1 MKLLAFSTS
10 SSDTPERTTFVPT
23 DNPASRCAGREP
35 EVPGC
40 EPRTSGAALL
50 GTPLTLLQDSDP
62 GRLIA
67 PAPLLTGHAGHV
79 HILEFNDLTRPF
91 HAGRAVPV
99 DAERFAGS
107 RPGQHLE
114 QMDLRFEPDLSI
126 FGGND
131 VARVAGWMRP
141 VDLDERVTVPC
152 LICAADFMPPSMAFR
167 TDQPVEA
174 ASVDFSVQL
183 LCGDP
188 AAAIS
193 PEEFLYGEMRSSIS
207 AEGFSVEDGTF
218 WSPAGQPLATSRQLR
233 LAGV

>member
-1 MKLLAFSTS
+1 MVISQIC
-10 SSDTPERTTFVPT
+10 PT
-23 DNPASRCAGREP
+23 LSVR
-35 EVPGC
+35 
-40 EPRTSGAALL
+40 SG
-50 GTPLTLLQDSDP
+50 
-62 GRLIA
+62 
-67 PAPLLTGHAGHV
+67 
-79 HILEFNDLTRPF
+79 LEFNDLTRPF

-114 QMDLRFEPDLSI
+114 QMDLRFEPGLSI

-141 VDLDERVTVPC
+141 VDLDERVTVPW

-167 TDQPVEA
+167 TDQPVKA

-218 WSPAGQPLATSRQLR
+218 WSHAGQPLATSRQLR